1 MKLEKG
7 PTDTTVYLLLKL
19 PFITSLFSSTFLTL
33 NGPLLAHRKS
43 GKKIR
48 MGSGNVYS
56 PTIVQMFLHICATR
70 AMIWVMAIIFLKN
83 GVELIP

>member
-7 PTDTTVYLLLKL
+7 PTDTAVYLLLKL
-19 PFITSLFSSTFLTL
+19 PFITSLFPSTFITL
-33 NGPLLAHRKS
+33 NGPLPAHRKS

-56 PTIVQMFLHICATR
+56 YTTVQLFLHIYA
-70 AMIWVMAIIFLKN
+70 
-83 GVELIP
+83 